1 MYFYITGSG
10 SGHIQS
16 LILAAI
22 LMLSGIQIGLFAV
35 FADLISINRKLL
47 EDIQRRLKVSDLKNL
62 SEDLK

>member
-1 MYFYITGSG
+1 MTGSG